1 MLTPSPDMP
10 RLAATSRAE
19 FGADGPRASVI
30 AASLQT
36 PPDLRF
42 MRPLGNGLRQRCPVT
57 CLHIS

>member
-1 MLTPSPDMP
+1 MP